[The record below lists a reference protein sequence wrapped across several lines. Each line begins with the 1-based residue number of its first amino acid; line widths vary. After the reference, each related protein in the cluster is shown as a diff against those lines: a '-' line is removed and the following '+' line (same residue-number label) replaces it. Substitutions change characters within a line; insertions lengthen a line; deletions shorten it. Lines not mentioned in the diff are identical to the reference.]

1 MPVDK
6 LDIDDIVDGA
16 RQVIQ
21 SLVQRVYDWLLAMSE
36 QLVDWVIDHLP
47 HWLIKLLHNFSEA
60 RTGSNREPIYAMQ

>member
-1 MPVDK
+1 
-6 LDIDDIVDGA
+6 
-16 RQVIQ
+16 
-21 SLVQRVYDWLLAMSE
+21 LLAMSE

>member
-21 SLVQRVYDWLLAMSE
+21 SLVQRVYDWLLSMSE
-36 QLVDWVIDHLP
+36 QLVDWVIDQLP
-47 HWLIKLLHNFSEA
+47 QWLIKLLHNFSEA
-60 RTGSNREPIYAMQ
+60 TNGNSGKSNYAMQ